1 MRVCKFVCLTLVKC
15 IVIFLIAAVTF
26 GLNSPVLTNQLAM
39 TQMGTSNEMILLTS
53 ILTALR
59 LILNVG
65 LGIVIAC
72 LVVCVIS
79 DIRKFAK
86 SVKSENNIENDKEN

>member
-15 IVIFLIAAVTF
+15 IVIFLIAAVAF

-39 TQMGTSNEMILLTS
+39 TQMGTSNEILLLTS
-53 ILTALR
+53 IFTALR

-72 LVVCVIS
+72 LVIRVIS

-86 SVKSENNIENDKEN
+86 SVKSENNIENEKEN